1 MSTCWRIDLCFPT
14 LSDTYTNNIQ
24 CSCIKVYACH
34 RRNPKEFPPSFP
46 KEIEQRPPFV
56 RVTRD
61 SVVFPDGSSEK
72 VDAVIFCT
80 GYRFSYPFLK
90 DDVITIKDE
99 RIEPIYKH
107 MVHIEYNNLIFVGIP
122 RQWSYFPH
130 YHEMA
135 KLAALIL
142 AGDVKLP
149 SKENMLAD
157 SEADFQSRLKEGKPP
172 SFAHYMGDIDR
183 QFRYNE
189 ELAKMGGF
197 DPLPPVL
204 EMMWD
209 DVMDERY
216 MNLPNCNTF
225 DYEITGPQS
234 YRCLNPKGIR
244 TRFCK
249 AENVKR

>member
-1 MSTCWRIDLCFPT
+1 M
-14 LSDTYTNNIQ
+14 
-24 CSCIKVYACH
+24 
-34 RRNPKEFPPSFP
+34 
-46 KEIEQRPPFV
+46 
-56 RVTRD
+56 
-61 SVVFPDGSSEK
+61 VFPDGSSEK

-122 RQWSYFPH
+122 RQLSNFPH

-142 AGDVKLP
+142 AGEVKLP
-149 SKENMLAD
+149 SIENMLAD

-189 ELAKMGGF
+189 DLAKMGGF

-225 DYEITGPQS
+225 DYEITGPKS
-234 YRCLNPKGIR
+234 YRCLNPEGIKS
-244 TRFCK
+244 RFCK
-249 AENVKR
+249 AENVRR

>member
-1 MSTCWRIDLCFPT
+1 MT
-14 LSDTYTNNIQ
+14 
-24 CSCIKVYACH
+24 K
-34 RRNPKEFPPSFP
+34 
-46 KEIEQRPPFV
+46 
-56 RVTRD
+56 D
-61 SVVFPDGSSEK
+61 SVVFPDGSSVQ

-80 GYRFSYPFLK
+80 GYRFSFPFLK

-107 MVHIEYNNLIFVGIP
+107 MVHIEYPNLIFVGIP

-135 KLAALIL
+135 KLAILML
-142 AGDVKLP
+142 AGKVRLP
-149 SKENMLAD
+149 SKEAMLAD

-197 DPLPPVL
+197 DPLPPVI
-204 EMMWD
+204 EMLWD
-209 DVMDERY
+209 DVMDERF
-216 MNLPNCNTF
+216 MNLPHCNTF
-225 DYEITGPQS
+225 DYVVTGPKS
-234 YRCLNPKGIR
+234 YRCFQPEKVK
-244 TRFCK
+244 TRLSK
-249 AENVKR
+249 AENALKK